1 MSNRSV
7 CAECCFIS
15 GHDLQYAVRNECE
28 AIVNFDNDPTASC
41 PNHHLQMFGGSG
53 STTLFTFGPGGINA
67 PNQAGCDRTAGQWT
81 GGQIAI
87 EPTACVTL
95 EDAGWTNVGIN
106 DFAIV
111 RWRCFLRLVAL
122 PVSLTL
128 KASLS

>member
-1 MSNRSV
+1 M
-7 CAECCFIS
+7 
-15 GHDLQYAVRNECE
+15 Q
-28 AIVNFDNDPTASC
+28 DPTASC
-41 PNHHLQMFGGSG
+41 PNHHLQVFGGSG

-111 RWRCFLRLVAL
+111 RWRCFLRFVAL